1 MVWYWFI
8 LAVGL
13 LIAFHYVMKFG
24 SKIVERRTGR
34 SSELEQG
41 TNLSDFV
48 YFLLALSIGMFPIW
62 LMPDAHWL
70 VNSAFMLSG
79 ITIGSLVTQALF
91 GRKVS
96 KLNSRHQA

>member
-34 SSELEQG
+34 SSELEPR
-41 TNLSDFV
+41 TNLSDFFSCSR
-48 YFLLALSIGMFPIW
+48 FLSVCF
-62 LMPDAHWL
+62 
-70 VNSAFMLSG
+70 LSG
-79 ITIGSLVTQALF
+79 LCLTRTGWLILPSCCQA
-91 GRKVS
+91 
-96 KLNSRHQA
+96 